1 MARFINLYSGSSG
14 NASVIINSDGEA
26 VLLDCGVSWRRI
38 TTALG
43 ALGIPLAQL
52 KGVVITHEHT
62 DHIKGLAT
70 MLRRTSIPV
79 YANAKTAAAISG
91 KLFLPPETVHTD
103 DPEFSIGGIRILRFA
118 SFHDAVAPA
127 GYLFF
132 TDGKKISA
140 LTDCGH
146 IDAALLEKISESD
159 LVYLESNHDIT
170 MLRCG
175 SYPPPLKARI
185 LSPTGHLSNDE
196 CAMAV
201 SALAMAGLPKLVLG
215 HLSEHNN
222 SPLLVRDKISRAL
235 SMYGKNT
242 AFWLADA
249 SDTPLC
255 VEV

>member
-1 MARFINLYSGSSG
+1 MAKFINLYSGSSG
-14 NASVIINSDGEA
+14 NASVIINSLGEA

-38 TTALG
+38 TTAL
-43 ALGIPLAQL
+43 AAIGITLSQI

-70 MLRRTSIPV
+70 MLRHTSLAV
-79 YANAKTAAAISG
+79 YANPKTAAAISG
-91 KLFLPPETVHTD
+91 KLFLPPETICTD
-103 DPEFSIGGIRILRFA
+103 DPEFCLGSFRIVRFA

-127 GYLFF
+127 GYLFY
-132 TDGKKISA
+132 TDGKKIAA

-146 IDAALLEKISESD
+146 MDAPLLEHLSESD
-159 LVYLESNHDIT
+159 LVYLESNHDVT

-222 SPLLVRDKISRAL
+222 SPLLVRDKISKAL

-242 AFWLADA
+242 EYWLADA
-249 SDTPLC
+249 SDTPLV